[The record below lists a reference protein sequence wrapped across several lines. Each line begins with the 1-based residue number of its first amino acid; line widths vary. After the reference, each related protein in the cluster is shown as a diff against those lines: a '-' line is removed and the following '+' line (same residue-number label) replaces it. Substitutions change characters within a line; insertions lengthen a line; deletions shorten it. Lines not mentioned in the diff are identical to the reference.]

1 MELLDNEEQYNN
13 SAEEGLVSTQLA
25 REFIAYYNK
34 YAVDLSNERRMDFLY
49 SLLCVA
55 IDLISK
61 RPDGNV
67 PFADIDS
74 TPMSRFADFVLKD
87 EDGFYEL
94 NLA

>member
-1 MELLDNEEQYNN
+1 
-13 SAEEGLVSTQLA
+13 
-25 REFIAYYNK
+25 
-34 YAVDLSNERRMDFLY
+34 MDFLY

-55 IDLISK
+55 LDIVSK

-67 PFADIDS
+67 PFADIEH

>member
-1 MELLDNEEQYNN
+1 MREEWISYIHY
-13 SAEEGLVSTQLA
+13 
-25 REFIAYYNK
+25 F
-34 YAVDLSNERRMDFLY
+34 
-49 SLLCVA
+49 CVA